1 MRSRL
6 FWAELIPETAQVSEQ
21 APSEYRRDK
30 LSRLKNERAYREGLS
45 AELLLNRAV
54 RTVSPEAA
62 LPLDIVAGEFGK
74 PELRDGSIHFS
85 LSHSGGRVLCALSDS
100 PVGADIQ
107 RQTEARL
114 ALASRFFT
122 ESEYRSLLNAGDK
135 DYAFTRLWC
144 LKESYIK
151 MLGTGL
157 NTPLSSFELSEG
169 EGGLFCVAG
178 DGRCL
183 LRHWER
189 DGYHMALCALSDEE
203 PDRIEQLS
211 LVF

>member
-1 MRSRL
+1 MRSRF

-21 APSEYRRDK
+21 ALSEYRRDK

-54 RTVSPEAA
+54 RTVSPETA
-62 LPLDIVAGEFGK
+62 LPLDIIAGEFGK

-114 ALASRFFT
+114 SLARRFFT
-122 ESEYRSLLNAGDK
+122 ESEYRSLLNAVDK

-169 EGGLFCVAG
+169 EGGLFRVAG

-183 LRHWER
+183 LRHWVR

-203 PDRIEQLS
+203 PAEMEELS
-211 LVF
+211 LII